1 MSRTR
6 SDYIK
11 RNEPDSE
18 SEILFSLMYQAEFKK
33 KREPKTSRMTRE
45 DPGEGGEGR
54 VNGGRMV
61 EDSLMFKYIWKHGR
75 HGETINMH
83 S

>member
-1 MSRTR
+1 
-6 SDYIK
+6 
-11 RNEPDSE
+11 
-18 SEILFSLMYQAEFKK
+18 
-33 KREPKTSRMTRE
+33 MTRE

-61 EDSLMFKYIWKHGR
+61 KDGLMFKYIWKHGR
-75 HGETINMH
+75 HGKTINIH